1 MMRAGPDVEEDQR
14 PEVDDRQPVR
24 IDRPIAAL
32 RNEIVHDGEEACS
45 EEEADRV
52 VAVPPLHHRILYAR
66 PDDVGLGREQRYRH
80 RRVIAE
86 MQHRDGQNEGEIKPV
101 GDIYMRLLA
110 ANDGAEEDQE
120 ISHPHDGQ
128 PEIGVPFR
136 LGIFLRLSDAE
147 QIAGAGNEN
156 EEIVAEHDE
165 PGRKVAGEPRAAG
178 ALHDIELPVSY
189 THLTLPTIYSV

>member
-1 MMRAGPDVEEDQR
+1 
-14 PEVDDRQPVR
+14 
-24 IDRPIAAL
+24 
-32 RNEIVHDGEEACS
+32 
-45 EEEADRV
+45 
-52 VAVPPLHHRILYAR
+52 
-66 PDDVGLGREQRYRH
+66 
-80 RRVIAE
+80 
-86 MQHRDGQNEGEIKPV
+86 
-101 GDIYMRLLA
+101 MRLLA

-178 ALHDIELPVSY
+178 ALHDIERRADQYVAAEGEDHRRGVQR
-189 THLTLPTIYSV
+189 T